1 MKKSNLHLFI
11 LLSSYLYLLSFIGC
25 VTEPLVTTPQ
35 PPQGMQGFYHHVE
48 KGETLWRISK
58 AYGIDMDNLVTI
70 NHISDATK
78 IEVGQQ
84 IFIPREEKQPVPI
97 ITQPQT
103 QIASEEDF
111 LWPVKG
117 TVVSTFNQTIDNLI
131 EKGID
136 IRPNEDNTVVAS
148 RSGKVVF
155 LSPSFVRYGK
165 TIIIDHHDGFL
176 TVYAKNQEVLAK
188 IGESVRQGDA
198 IAKAQIL
205 HFEIR
210 KGHLSKNPL
219 FYLP

>member
-1 MKKSNLHLFI
+1 MPNLVWIIIFFI
-11 LLSSYLYLLSFIGC
+11 LNLTGC
-25 VTEPLVTTPQ
+25 ATEPLATTPL
-35 PPQGMQGFYHHVE
+35 PPQSMPGFYHYVE

-58 AYGIDMDNLVTI
+58 TYRIDMDNLVTI

-84 IFIPREEKQPVPI
+84 IFIPRKQKQPM
-97 ITQPQT
+97 ITQP

-111 LWPVKG
+111 IWPVKG
-117 TVVSTFNQTIDNLI
+117 KVVATFNQTTDNLI

-136 IRPNEDNTVVAS
+136 VRAYEDNTIVAS
-148 RSGKVVF
+148 RSGRVVF

-188 IGESVRQGDA
+188 IGENVRQGDA